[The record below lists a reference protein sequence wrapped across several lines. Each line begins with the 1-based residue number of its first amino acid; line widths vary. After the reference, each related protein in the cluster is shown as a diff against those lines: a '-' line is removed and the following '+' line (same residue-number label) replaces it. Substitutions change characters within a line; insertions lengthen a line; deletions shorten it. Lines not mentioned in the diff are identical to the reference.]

1 MMDGE
6 TADAEAFLS
15 QVVLSIPC
23 KAGDDDHMHC
33 TGGDGDE
40 EKL

>member
-23 KAGDDDHMHC
+23 KASDDDHMHRARWR
-33 TGGDGDE
+33 
-40 EKL
+40 

>member
-1 MMDGE
+1 MDGE
-6 TADAEAFLS
+6 TADAEAFLV
-15 QVVLSIPC
+15 QVVLTVPC
-23 KAGDDDHMHC
+23 EDSDDHH